1 MSEILR
7 DHPLRAGSRT
17 DGTKPRIFAYAAF
30 AVSMLVLF
38 FLVRDST
45 WQGSKEL
52 HTLMEAVATLL
63 AAVVGGL
70 ALVRYYARKSTTL
83 LFVGAGFLGTAFLD
97 GYHAVITSSFFAASL
112 PPGLSPLIPWSW
124 IASRLFLSV
133 FLWLGWVAWRREDRF
148 GPEARIGE
156 TAVYSG
162 AALLTVAGIL
172 FFAFVPL
179 PGAYYPELAFHRPGE
194 LVPAL
199 FFGLALLGYLRKGA
213 WRSDTFEHWLVLSL
227 IAGVIGQAVFMS
239 CSGHLF
245 DTLFDAAHALKKVS
259 YILVLIG
266 LTVSMFFLF
275 RRVEESAGALGNAE
289 ARSRAVIDGT
299 VDGIITMN
307 AEGIVE
313 MFNPAAERTFGYSAD
328 EVIGRNVKILMP
340 APYQDR
346 HDGYLRNYLDTGER
360 KIIGIGR
367 EVAGLRKDGSVFPL
381 DLAVSEVRIGG
392 LRTFVGIIRD
402 ITERKLADAALRE
415 KTAQVTLLHAVAT
428 AANEATSVDQAIQAC
443 LDKVCAH
450 TGWPVGHAYVL
461 AANSR
466 DRLVPTAL
474 WHLDEPER
482 FATFRQVTEATEF
495 AAGVGLPGRVL
506 AEHHSAW
513 VADVTRDSNFPRA
526 RLADELGVRAG
537 FALPVMV
544 KADVVAV
551 LEFFSPDV
559 IEADETL
566 LQLMSHVGSQI
577 GRVVERGQ
585 VEKMKNE
592 FISVVSHELR
602 TPLTSIQGA
611 LSLITR
617 MKPEGL
623 GDKYA
628 NLIHIAHKNC
638 GRLVRL
644 INDIL
649 DIEKIESGSMEFK
662 LRPLEVMP
670 LVRQAMEANQEYAR
684 QFSVSLALVR
694 ERPGIRADADA
705 DRILQVLTN
714 LISNAAKFSA
724 EGGTV
729 DVSVGR
735 LGDSVRIEVIDRG
748 EGIPEE
754 FRAGI
759 FGRFAQA
766 DTSATRKREGTGLG
780 LSIAK
785 AIVEKH
791 GGTIGF
797 ETETGVGTT
806 FYFQL
811 PECPGETDGEGT
823 ETGKPDRFRVLVCED
838 DDDIATVLRMMLEN
852 AGMQCDVAHTVAAAR
867 ELLVEN
873 VYSAMT
879 LDLVLPD
886 TDGLTFIRELRS
898 DARTCDLPVV
908 VVSARAEAGRQEING
923 DAVGIQDW
931 ISKPVDANRLL
942 DAVRRSSLPSRMGN
956 PRILHVEDDP
966 DVVTLVAAMLGE
978 AAEVAGVGSLEE
990 ARSVLSRETFDL
1002 VLLDIGLPDGSGLD
1016 LLPEM
1021 RARDGTPVPVILFT
1035 AHDVPGEIARNVE
1048 AVLIKSRTSG
1058 DLLMETL
1065 ASIMGYSKP
1074 ENRMA
1079 AAGTV

>member
-1 MSEILR
+1 MSETVR
-7 DHPLRAGSRT
+7 DNPIDAVPRT
-17 DGTKPRIFAYAAF
+17 DKAKPRVFANAA
-30 AVSMLVLF
+30 
-38 FLVRDST
+38 
-45 WQGSKEL
+45 
-52 HTLMEAVATLL
+52 
-63 AAVVGGL
+63 
-70 ALVRYYARKSTTL
+70 
-83 LFVGAGFLGTAFLD
+83 
-97 GYHAVITSSFFAASL
+97 
-112 PPGLSPLIPWSW
+112 
-124 IASRLFLSV
+124 
-133 FLWLGWVAWRREDRF
+133 
-148 GPEARIGE
+148 
-156 TAVYSG
+156 
-162 AALLTVAGIL
+162 
-172 FFAFVPL
+172 
-179 PGAYYPELAFHRPGE
+179 
-194 LVPAL
+194 
-199 FFGLALLGYLRKGA
+199 
-213 WRSDTFEHWLVLSL
+213 
-227 IAGVIGQAVFMS
+227 
-239 CSGHLF
+239 
-245 DTLFDAAHALKKVS
+245 
-259 YILVLIG
+259 
-266 LTVSMFFLF
+266 
-275 RRVEESAGALGNAE
+275 
-289 ARSRAVIDGT
+289 RAVIDGT
-299 VDGIITMN
+299 VDGIITIDSD
-307 AEGIVE
+307 GIVE
-313 MFNPAAERTFGYSAD
+313 MFNPAAEGIFGYSVD
-328 EVIGRNVKILMP
+328 EVIGRNVKVLMP
-340 APYQDR
+340 APYHDQ
-346 HDGYLRNYLDTGER
+346 HDGYLHNFLNTGEK

-392 LRTFVGIIRD
+392 RRTFVGIIRD
-402 ITERKLADAALRE
+402 ITERKLAEEALRE

-495 AAGVGLPGRVL
+495 TPGIGLPGRVL
-506 AEHHSAW
+506 AHRRSAW
-513 VADVTRDSNFPRA
+513 VSDVTRDTNFPRA

-537 FALPVMV
+537 FALPVVV
-544 KADVVAV
+544 KGDVVAV

-566 LQLMSHVGSQI
+566 LHLMSHVGSQI

-611 LSLITR
+611 LSLIAR

-623 GDKYA
+623 TDKYA
-628 NLIHIAHKNC
+628 KLIDIAHKNC

-662 LRPLEVMP
+662 RLPQEAMP
-670 LVRQAMEANQEYAR
+670 LIHQSMEANQEYAR
-684 QFSVSLALVR
+684 RFSVSLVLAR
-694 ERPGIRADADA
+694 ERPGIRVDADS

-714 LISNAAKFSA
+714 LISNAAKFSP
-724 EGGTV
+724 EGGSV
-729 DVSVGR
+729 EVSVDRRG
-735 LGDSVRIEVIDRG
+735 GAVRIEITDHG
-748 EGIPEE
+748 DGIPEE
-754 FRAGI
+754 FRDGI

-766 DTSATRKREGTGLG
+766 DASATRKREGTGLG

-806 FYFQL
+806 FYFEL
-811 PECPGETDGEGT
+811 PECPAVSGGAETEV
-823 ETGKPDRFRVLVCED
+823 GKPGKFRVLICED
-838 DDDIATVLRMMLEN
+838 DRDIATVLRTMLEN
-852 AGMQCDVAHTVAAAR
+852 AGMRCDIAYTVGAAR
-867 ELLVEN
+867 DLLAEN
-873 VYSAMT
+873 DYSAMT

-898 DARTCDLPVV
+898 EAATRDLPIV
-908 VVSARAEAGRQEING
+908 VVSAWAVEGHEEING
-923 DAVGIQDW
+923 DAVGIYDW
-931 ISKPVDANRLL
+931 ISKPVETERLL
-942 DAVRRSSLPSRMGN
+942 DAVRRASLPSRMGN

-966 DVVTLVAAMLGE
+966 DVVTLVSTMLEGV
-978 AAEVAGVGSLEE
+978 AEVTAVVTLAE
-990 ARSVLSRETFDL
+990 ARSLLGRGSFDM

-1021 RARDGTPVPVILFT
+1021 RARDGTPVPVVLFT
-1035 AHDVPGEIARNVE
+1035 AQDVPGEIARSVE

-1065 ASIMGYSKP
+1065 ASIMGYTKP
-1074 ENRMA
+1074 QERTVD
-1079 AAGTV
+1079 AGSG